1 MTQLEILQNAL
12 ENIESILWTINEP
25 KQVKKYKEK
34 EEFLK
39 AEIKK
44 LSIDK

>member
-12 ENIESILWTINEP
+12 ANIESILWMINEP

-44 LSIDK
+44 LSLDN